1 MGPTSQHGCCHGS
14 PKDESFVDL
23 SDFGDGW
30 LQIEESRLQV
40 TEGQQMLQ
48 QKSELYEQTIA
59 KLRHDVESLQ
69 SELKSS
75 KEASNEPSS
84 LLMHLQKELLDLK
97 VSCCWV

>member
-1 MGPTSQHGCCHGS
+1 M
-14 PKDESFVDL
+14 
-23 SDFGDGW
+23 
-30 LQIEESRLQV
+30 